1 MQDIVVK
8 RIDEGLGLVLEVP
21 SEPTVS
27 PGFVHIS
34 NIADSKIDKLQQ
46 VRQCGDLH
54 LSVLKYRLL
63 CTYLACELDIIS
75 VIAIISIISV
85 ITIISIITSY
95 TLCMSC
101 LGCW

>member
-34 NIADSKIDKLQQ
+34 NIADTKIDKLQQ
-46 VRQCGDLH
+46 VRQCDDICTSN
-54 LSVLKYRLL
+54 SVRTAVK
-63 CTYLACELDIIS
+63 
-75 VIAIISIISV
+75 SIIAVSM
-85 ITIISIITSY
+85 ITK
-95 TLCMSC
+95 LCAAQGANAS
-101 LGCW
+101 